1 MKDVSCPATIT
12 CRRVHCFHA
21 RRPRRACTQVP
32 RKSSARS
39 LRQVRTGD
47 SGFGFDA
54 GSRVGRRGN
63 PASSPPGP
71 VKDARCSESCTG
83 VGLAGRPAFP
93 HRHTPPSPTRER
105 GTSGELACSRRGDRL
120 TSTQSLAYK
129 QPVIVDPHFTYEI
142 RSQAQ
147 QGCSFLQTQVLSSP
161 DGKR

>member
-1 MKDVSCPATIT
+1 MFPVRQQSPA
-12 CRRVHCFHA
+12 V
-21 RRPRRACTQVP
+21 ACTVFTQGGQDEPV
-32 RKSSARS
+32 RRFRASRRREVCDRFELGTRGSAS
-39 LRQVRTGD
+39 MPAPE
-47 SGFGFDA
+47 S
-54 GSRVGRRGN
+54 GRRGN

-120 TSTQSLAYK
+120 TSAQSLAYK